1 MRRFATAFGITLL
14 PLFSAVAGAQDG
26 MSYVVSY
33 IEVAPAAAKDSISLL
48 RQLRDASRKEAGSER
63 FEVVQRTSHPS
74 HFAVIE
80 TWKDSKAAEAH
91 AAAAHTK
98 QFRDKLQPT
107 LSAPYDERPHTGM
120 AIASGGAV
128 ASGGASAGDS
138 LFVVTHVDII
148 PPKKDDGIAA
158 LKTLAEPSRKDAG
171 NVRYEV
177 WQQNS
182 RPNHFTLIETW
193 KDEKALQ
200 AHWIAPHMKSFRDQL
215 LPMSGSLY
223 DERLYKLIE

>member
-1 MRRFATAFGITLL
+1 MRRFAIALGMTLL
-14 PLFSAVAGAQDG
+14 PLFAATAGAQDG

-33 IEVAPAAAKDSISLL
+33 VEVAPATAYDATSLL
-48 RQLRDASRKEAGSER
+48 RQLRDASRKEAGAER

-80 TWKDSKAAEAH
+80 IWKDGKAAEAH

-98 QFRDKLQPT
+98 QFREKLQPM

-120 AIASGGAV
+120 AV
-128 ASGGASAGDS
+128 ASGGAAADDG

-158 LKTLAEPSRKDAG
+158 LKTLAEPSCKDAG

-182 RPNHFTLIETW
+182 RPNHFTLIERRKGAAGTL
-193 KDEKALQ
+193 DRAAHEKLSRSTPA
-200 AHWIAPHMKSFRDQL
+200 
-215 LPMSGSLY
+215 
-223 DERLYKLIE
+223 DEREFV